1 VETSA
6 GWQRLREVFHSAS
19 EQPSGRREAF
29 LLEVC
34 AGDPDLLSEVRA
46 LLGTEDQGHDLIQ
59 DAVRDTAS
67 GFEEDALVGR
77 AIGPWRV
84 IRELGRGGMGR
95 VLLAERADGEF
106 EQRAALKVIRP
117 GMDSAQILA
126 RFRRERQILAR
137 LQHPHIASLLDGGLT
152 DHGHPWFAMEYVEGE
167 PLHRY
172 CDRNRLTVR
181 QRLGLFLDVCEAV
194 AYAHASLVIHRD
206 LKPENILVN
215 AEGQVRLLD
224 FGLAKLLSDE
234 DSPGARTETGLSV
247 MTPAYAAPE
256 QVLGEPVGTG
266 TDVYALGVI
275 LYELLSGV
283 RPYDVRTRSLL
294 EIERVVCRE
303 MPERP
308 SARVPGAA
316 ESPEAAQAAGAS
328 RGTDPRRL
336 RKRLA
341 GDLDVIC
348 LKALRKE
355 PARRYASVLGL
366 RDDIERHL
374 TGHPV
379 LARPDTT
386 RYRLRKWA
394 GRHRGGVA
402 VGAAAAA
409 GLVLLTTVYVAQVGA
424 ERDQARLEAAK
435 AAEVAGFLQ
444 GLFELSDPSQSRG
457 ETVTVR
463 EVLDEG
469 AARLDTELANQPE
482 VRTTMMRVV
491 GDVYGSLGLQAQGRA
506 FLQQALAEQT
516 ALYGPEHPEVARTM
530 MSLGMALQDD
540 GEFEEAGRMFR
551 ESLALHRR
559 FHGDR
564 HPVVA
569 EGLHHLSFL
578 EETLGNVE
586 VARDLMQEHLSVSLD
601 IHHADD
607 YRVAG
612 ARVKLAGL
620 MRRTGELEA
629 AEPLL
634 RDGLEVQRRHYG
646 EPHPTVA
653 STMRNLAALLR
664 DAGRFAEAD
673 TLFQEVIAMRRALF
687 GDHHPDVANALN
699 SHGVLLGRMGETD
712 RATTVMREVLAY
724 FEGVHPDRDH
734 PSLAAIY
741 HNLAEFLSGDEAVEA
756 YLLAIAVSDRA
767 YPSRHPNRA
776 YSLRG
781 LGARYLA
788 QGDPVRAEPYLRQAL
803 ELRRE
808 ALRPG
813 HRLTAQVLVD
823 LGGALRAQGRLQEAE
838 ALLLEG
844 VEGLTEEY
852 GPDAGVTERART
864 LLIEVRGALAGEG

>member
-1 VETSA
+1 MEISA
-6 GWQRLREVFHSAS
+6 GWQRIREVFHAAS
-19 EQPSGRREAF
+19 EQPPDRREAF
-29 LLEVC
+29 LQEVC
-34 AGDPDLLSEVRA
+34 AGDTDLLNEVRA

-59 DAVRDTAS
+59 GAVRGTAS

-84 IRELGRGGMGR
+84 IRELGHGGMGR
-95 VLLAERADGEF
+95 VFLAERGDGEY
-106 EQRAALKVIRP
+106 EQSAALKVIRP

-137 LQHPHIASLLDGGLT
+137 LQHPHIARLLDGGLT
-152 DHGHPWFAMEYVEGE
+152 DDGHPWFAMEYVEGE

-172 CDRNRLTVR
+172 CDRQQLTVR
-181 QRLGLFLDVCEAV
+181 ERLRLFMDVCEAV

-206 LKPENILVN
+206 LKPENILVD

-224 FGLAKLLSDE
+224 FGIARLLSDE
-234 DSPGARTETGLSV
+234 DPAGARTETGLAV

-275 LYELLSGV
+275 LYEILSGV

-303 MPERP
+303 MPEKP
-308 SARVPGAA
+308 SARVSGAA
-316 ESPEAAQAAGAS
+316 GSPDGTPSVGAS
-328 RGTDPRRL
+328 RQVEARQL

-348 LKALRKE
+348 LKALKKE
-355 PARRYASVLGL
+355 PERRYASVEGL
-366 RDDIERHL
+366 KNDIGRHI

-379 LARPDTT
+379 LARPDTAG
-386 RYRLRKWA
+386 YRLRKWI
-394 GRHRGGVA
+394 GRHRSGVA
-402 VGAAAAA
+402 AGAAAAV
-409 GLVLLTTVYVAQVGA
+409 GMILLTTVYVLHVGA

-444 GLFELSDPSQSRG
+444 GLFELSDPSESRG

-463 EVLDEG
+463 EVLDAG
-469 AARLDTELANQPE
+469 AVRLHTELADQPG

-516 ALYGPEHPEVARTM
+516 ALYGPDHPEVARTM
-530 MSLGMALQDD
+530 MSLGTALQDE
-540 GEFEEAGRMFR
+540 GRFEEAGRTLR

-564 HPVVA
+564 HPLVA
-569 EGLHHLSFL
+569 QGLSHLSFL

-601 IHHADD
+601 IHPADD

-620 MRRTGELEA
+620 MRRTGELQA

-646 EPHPTVA
+646 GPHPTVA

-664 DAGRFAEAD
+664 DAGRLTEAD
-673 TLFQEVIAMRRALF
+673 TLFQEVIAMRRILF
-687 GDHHPDVANALN
+687 GDHHPDVTNALN

-712 RATTVMREVLAY
+712 RARTVMREVVAY
-724 FEGVHPDRDH
+724 YEGVHPDRDH
-734 PSLAAIY
+734 PSLAAAY
-741 HNLAEFLSGDEAVEA
+741 HNLAEYLEGDEAVGA
-756 YLLAIAVSDRA
+756 YLLSIAVTNRTYPPEHRNRA
-767 YPSRHPNRA
+767 YP
-776 YSLRG
+776 LRG
-781 LGARYLA
+781 LGARYTTN
-788 QGDPVRAEPYLRQAL
+788 GDPVRAEPYLREAL
-803 ELRRE
+803 EIRRG

-823 LGGALRAQGRLQEAE
+823 LGEALRDQGRLHEAE

-844 VEGLTEEY
+844 VEILAGEY
-852 GPDAGVTERART
+852 GPDAGTTQQART
-864 LLIEVRGALAGEG
+864 LLIEVREALAGEG

>member
-1 VETSA
+1 VESSA
-6 GWQRLREVFHSAS
+6 GWQRIREVFHSAS
-19 EQPSGRREAF
+19 EQPPDRREAF

-34 AGDPDLLSEVRA
+34 SGDPDLLSEVRA
-46 LLGTEDQGHDLIQ
+46 LLGTQEEGHDLIQ
-59 DAVRDTAS
+59 EAVRGAAS
-67 GFEEDALVGR
+67 GFEEDQFVGR
-77 AIGPWRV
+77 DIGPWKL
-84 IRELGRGGMGR
+84 IRELGHGGMGR
-95 VLLAERADGEF
+95 VFLAERADGEF

-117 GMDSAQILA
+117 GMDSVQILA

-152 DHGHPWFAMEYVEGE
+152 DDGHPWFAMEYVEGE

-172 CDRNRLTVR
+172 CDGNRLTVR
-181 QRLGLFLDVCEAV
+181 QRLSLFMDVCEAV
-194 AYAHASLVIHRD
+194 AYAHAALVIHRD
-206 LKPENILVN
+206 LKPENILVD

-224 FGLAKLLSDE
+224 FGIAKLLTDD

-308 SARVPGAA
+308 SARVTRAA
-316 ESPEAAQAAGAS
+316 ESPEAAQAASAS
-328 RGTDPRRL
+328 RGADPRQL

-355 PARRYASVLGL
+355 PERRYGSVSGL

-386 RYRLRKWA
+386 GYRLRKWA
-394 GRHRGGVA
+394 GRHRSGVSA
-402 VGAAAAA
+402 GAAAAV
-409 GLVLLTTVYVAQVGA
+409 GMVLLTTVYVLQVSA
-424 ERDQARLEAAK
+424 ERDQARLEATK

-444 GLFELSDPSQSRG
+444 GLFEVSNPSQSRG

-463 EVLDEG
+463 EVLDAG

-491 GDVYGSLGLQAQGRA
+491 GDVYGSLGLWDRRRP
-506 FLQQALAEQT
+506 LLERALAEQT
-516 ALYGPEHPEVARTM
+516 AFYGPDHPEVAATM
-530 MSLGMALQDD
+530 MSLGVALQDA
-540 GEFEEAGRMFR
+540 GEFEEAGHLFR
-551 ESLALHRR
+551 ASLATHRR
-559 FHGDR
+559 LHGDR
-564 HPVVA
+564 HPLVA
-569 EGLHHLSFL
+569 EGLNHLSFL

-586 VARDLMQEHLSVSLD
+586 VALDLMRDHLSVRLD
-601 IHHADD
+601 IHPPDD
-607 YRVAG
+607 HRVAY

-634 RDGLEVQRRHYG
+634 REGLEVQRRHYG
-646 EPHPTVA
+646 VPHPTVA
-653 STMRNLAALLR
+653 STMRNLAAVLR
-664 DAGRFAEAD
+664 DVGRFAEAD
-673 TLFQEVIAMRRALF
+673 TLYQEVIAMRRALF
-687 GDHHPDVANALN
+687 GDHHPDVATALN
-699 SHGVLLGRMGETD
+699 SHGLLLGRMGETD
-712 RATTVMREVLAY
+712 RAAVLIREMLAY
-724 FEGVHPDRDH
+724 HEGVHPGRDH
-734 PSLAAIY
+734 PTLAVGY
-741 HNLAEFLSGDEAVEA
+741 HNLAELLSGDEAVES

-767 YPSRHPNRA
+767 FSSDHPNRA
-776 YSLRG
+776 YPLRG
-781 LGARYLA
+781 LGARYLSH
-788 QGDPVRAEPYLRQAL
+788 GDPVRAEPYLREAL
-803 ELRRE
+803 EIRRG

-823 LGGALRAQGRLQEAE
+823 LGGALRAQGRFQEAE

-844 VEGLTEEY
+844 VEVLTEEY
-852 GPDAGVTERART
+852 GPDAGVTEDARA
-864 LLIEVRGALAGEG
+864 LLIEVREALTGEG

>member
-1 VETSA
+1 VESSA
-6 GWQRLREVFHSAS
+6 GWQRVREVFLSAS
-19 EQPSGRREAF
+19 EQPPDRREAF

-34 AGDPDLLSEVRA
+34 SGEPDLLSEVRA
-46 LLGTEDQGHDLIQ
+46 LLGTEDEGHDLIQ
-59 DAVRDTAS
+59 DAVRGAAS
-67 GFEEDALVGR
+67 GFEEDAFVGR

-84 IRELGRGGMGR
+84 IRELGHGGMGR
-95 VLLAERADGEF
+95 VFLAERAEGDF

-117 GMDSAQILA
+117 GMDSAQILT

-137 LQHPHIASLLDGGLT
+137 LQHPHIARLLDGGLT
-152 DHGHPWFAMEYVEGE
+152 DDGHPWFAMEYVEGE
-167 PLHRY
+167 SLHRY
-172 CDRNRLTVR
+172 CDRNQLTVR
-181 QRLGLFLDVCEAV
+181 ERLGLFMDVCAAV

-206 LKPENILVN
+206 LKPENILVD

-224 FGLAKLLSDE
+224 FGIAKLLSD
-234 DSPGARTETGLSV
+234 DDAAGARTETGLAV

-303 MPERP
+303 MPEKP
-308 SARVPGAA
+308 SARVSGVAG
-316 ESPEAAQAAGAS
+316 SPEGTPSVGVS
-328 RGTDPRRL
+328 RQVDPRQL

-355 PARRYASVLGL
+355 PNRRYASVDGL
-366 RDDIERHL
+366 RDDIGRHL

-386 RYRLRKWA
+386 GYRLRKWV
-394 GRHRGGVA
+394 GRHRSGVTTGA
-402 VGAAAAA
+402 VAAA
-409 GLVLLTTVYVAQVGA
+409 GVVLLTTVYVLQVGA
-424 ERDQARLEAAK
+424 ERDEARLEAAK

-463 EVLDEG
+463 EVLDAG
-469 AARLDTELANQPE
+469 AVRLDTELANQPE

-491 GDVYGSLGLQAQGRA
+491 GDVYGSLGLADRRRP
-506 FLQQALAEQT
+506 LLEQALAEQR
-516 ALYGPEHPEVARTM
+516 ALYGPDHPEVATTM
-530 MSLGMALQDD
+530 MSLGVALQDA
-540 GEFEEAGRMFR
+540 GEREEARRLFR
-551 ESLALHRR
+551 ASLATFRRLH
-559 FHGDR
+559 GNG
-564 HPVVA
+564 HPMVA
-569 EGLHHLSFL
+569 EGLNHLSFV
-578 EETLGNVE
+578 EETMGNIE
-586 VARDLMQEHLSVSLD
+586 VARDLMQEQLSVRLE
-601 IHHADD
+601 IHPPDD
-607 YRVAG
+607 YRVAY

-634 RDGLEVQRRHYG
+634 REGLEVQRRHYG

-664 DAGRFAEAD
+664 DTGRLAEAD
-673 TLFQEVIAMRRALF
+673 TLFQGVVAMRRALF

-699 SHGVLLGRMGETD
+699 SHGVLLGRMGETA
-712 RATTVMREVLAY
+712 RATAVMREVLAY
-724 FEGVHPDRDH
+724 FEAAHPEGDH
-734 PSLAAIY
+734 PNLAATY
-741 HNLAEFLSGDEAVEA
+741 HNLAEFLSGDEAVET
-756 YLLAIAVSDRA
+756 YLRAIAASDRA
-767 YPSRHPNRA
+767 YPSDHPNRA
-776 YSLRG
+776 YPRRG

-788 QGDPVRAEPYLRQAL
+788 QGDPIRAEPYLRDAL

-808 ALRPG
+808 GLRPG

-823 LGGALRAQGRLQEAE
+823 LGGTLRAQGRLQEAE

-844 VEGLTEEY
+844 VEVLTEEY
-852 GPDAGVTERART
+852 GPDSGVTEHART
-864 LLIEVRGALAGEG
+864 LLSEVREALAGEG